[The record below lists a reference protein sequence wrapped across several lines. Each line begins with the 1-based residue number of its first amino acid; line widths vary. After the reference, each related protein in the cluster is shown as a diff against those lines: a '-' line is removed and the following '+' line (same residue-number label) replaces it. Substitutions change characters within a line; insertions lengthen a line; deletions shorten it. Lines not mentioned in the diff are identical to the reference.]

1 MSEDTIKLT
10 YEEREAVR
18 VLRKS
23 VQRGRASI
31 LEGVFAD
38 LSKETVGRVLIY
50 AKKELE
56 NNLLAVRALQAATA
70 MLMEQDDA

>member
-23 VQRGRASI
+23 VQRGRASV